1 MRVMIVKICG
11 ITNLDDAACAVDAGA
26 DMLGF
31 IFYAPSPRSIRV
43 DVAREIVSELRTRTV
58 HGRPLK
64 PTYFVGVFVNETP
77 ATMTQVLGEAHLD
90 FAQLSGNEPLDTL
103 AALKLDGFKVV
114 RNADDARRFSH
125 AAARLAGFGQRD
137 FLPDVLLEADH
148 PTLYGGTGQRA
159 DATLAHRI
167 AREHRT
173 LLAGG
178 LTPDNVADAIT
189 AAQPWGVDVASGV
202 EARKGKKD
210 HAKVRAFVE
219 RAREAGEFLGSE

>member
-1 MRVMIVKICG
+1 MIVKICG
-11 ITNLDDAACAVDAGA
+11 ITNIDDAAAAVDAGA

-31 IFYAPSPRSIRV
+31 ILYPPSPRAIRA
-43 DVAREIVSELRTRTV
+43 VAVRDIVADLRSRTV
-58 HGRPLK
+58 YGRPLK

-77 ATMTQVLGEAHLD
+77 AVIQRVLGETRLD
-90 FAQLSGNEPLDTL
+90 FAQLSGDEPIETL
-103 AALKLDGFKVV
+103 AALKLDAFKAV

-148 PTLYGGTGQRA
+148 PTLYGGTGHRA
-159 DATLAHRI
+159 DASLARDI
-167 AREHRT
+167 ARDHRT

-178 LTPDNVADAIT
+178 LTPDNVADAIK
-189 AAQPWGVDVASGV
+189 AARPWGVDVASGV

-210 HAKVRAFVE
+210 HGKVSAFV
-219 RAREAGEFLGSE
+219 ANAKAALASGTAPA